1 MNKKMNK
8 YINKRQP
15 RSLLVQDPP
24 KNAENAENAENLQKS
39 QQKMQKS
46 IGRDAKMQPLRLSPL
61 PPNQGLSPLPP
72 TRNKCA
78 QRWIPVSLPM
88 LFCIFSV
95 DFHTFSAFSAFLL
108 CWGEWGRGPGVVSS
122 IYTNAFLHFWVG
134 FLWVFCIFCIF
145 CIFALVVVGHQSG

>member
-1 MNKKMNK
+1 
-8 YINKRQP
+8 
-15 RSLLVQDPP
+15 
-24 KNAENAENAENLQKS
+24 
-39 QQKMQKS
+39 MQKS

-72 TRNKCA
+72 IRNKCA

-95 DFHTFSAFSAFLL
+95 DFYRFSAFSAFLL

-134 FLWVFCIFCIF
+134 FLWVFCILCIF
-145 CIFALVVVGHQSG
+145 REGRLLGIKAQPSCPGSSKNAENAENAKNI